1 MVKIS
6 NGKEVRHV
14 TKGAYKTI
22 YESKGYRIISDESSN
37 KMSKPVEKVA
47 KGLAEEVIDAPIS
60 GEKEWVEEL
69 LEKPISQ
76 WSKEET
82 ATFAKEKGIDTSN
95 AHKLSEAKDII
106 KKWLDEQN
114 R

>member
-37 KMSKPVEKVA
+37 KMSKPVEKFA
-47 KGLAEEVIDAPIS
+47 KDLAEVNDAPTS
-60 GEKEWVEEL
+60 DENKWVEDL